1 MFFQGYAVEGGE
13 AGSLLKAD
21 VGCPAWVG
29 TGLSEPPFLGQDERS
44 LGVMES
50 LPK

>member
-21 VGCPAWVG
+21 VGCPPWVG
-29 TGLSEPPFLGQDERS
+29 PQ
-44 LGVMES
+44 S
-50 LPK
+50 LPSSARMREVWG

>member
-1 MFFQGYAVEGGE
+1 MFFQGDAVEGGE

-29 TGLSEPPFLGQDERS
+29 ASQ
-44 LGVMES
+44 S
-50 LPK
+50 LPSSARMREVLG

>member
-21 VGCPAWVG
+21 VGCPPWVG
-29 TGLSEPPFLGQDERS
+29 PQSLPFLGQDERS

-50 LPK
+50 LPE